1 MKEIWLS
8 PRIAQHDLEVRLKR
22 ADDFL
27 EKGNKVKITI
37 KFKGREMAHP
47 EVGHQ
52 VVKQVLTYFGSRIN
66 IERETKFEGR
76 HLTTI
81 IGRAKDENK
90 S

>member
-1 MKEIWLS
+1 
-8 PRIAQHDLEVRLKR
+8 
-22 ADDFL
+22 
-27 EKGNKVKITI
+27 
-37 KFKGREMAHP
+37 MAHP

-52 VVKQVLTYFGSRIN
+52 VVKQVLTYFGDRIN